1 MYTVLKTRPV
11 LLSRDRV
18 KQVAGQPCVVDAI
31 KKLDFRQKQ
40 SQRSR
45 CHFLYYGCTV
55 YHCISVKKET
65 VSLHATR
72 LRYTL
77 CIYFYMPRV
86 NHLDKGDYC
95 TPASFC
101 ASSSSPSR
109 FLGSFIS
116 IRRQINE
123 QRVTVQ

>member
-45 CHFLYYGCTV
+45 CHFFILRLHGLSLYLCEKRNSIFA
-55 YHCISVKKET
+55 H
-65 VSLHATR
+65 
-72 LRYTL
+72 YTL
-77 CIYFYMPRV
+77 TLHIV
-86 NHLDKGDYC
+86 HLFLY
-95 TPASFC
+95 A
-101 ASSSSPSR
+101 ARESS
-109 FLGSFIS
+109 
-116 IRRQINE
+116 RQ
-123 QRVTVQ
+123 R